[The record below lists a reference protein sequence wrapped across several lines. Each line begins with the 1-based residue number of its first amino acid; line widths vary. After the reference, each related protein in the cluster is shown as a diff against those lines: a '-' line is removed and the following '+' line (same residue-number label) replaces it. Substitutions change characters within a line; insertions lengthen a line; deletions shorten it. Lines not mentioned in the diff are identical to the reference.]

1 MEILALNDK
10 PVEHFAYLNMMPG
23 GEIVEAQLPIYHG
36 TMAGLPEGVHA
47 LIVTSDLQGIVPG
60 TEKKSDAASG
70 TEPVDKL
77 LGEVLPAYIHLLL
90 EVEWPELDP
99 QKVGVLLC
107 GDMYALRGKRGASGN
122 PVPVWL
128 AFRAAFGWVAGVH
141 GNHDL
146 TDYADAHRLHH
157 SEGIHCMDGPAAVI
171 SAGLPPG
178 GLAPNAAKPSQLR
191 IAGLG
196 GIIGR
201 PDKPNRLP
209 AEQYL
214 QSVRKLLKQQPDCLL
229 LHQSPGIA
237 ELGLAGEPLIRQALE
252 AGPETLVFSGHT
264 HWDTP
269 FIQLSNGSQVVNADS
284 KLFIFTRYIS

>member
-1 MEILALNDK
+1 MEILTLNNE
-10 PVEHFAYLNMMPG
+10 PIEYFSYLNVVPG
-23 GEIVEAQLPIYHG
+23 GEVVQAQLPIYHG
-36 TMAGLPEGVHA
+36 TLAGLPDGVHA

-60 TEKKSDAASG
+60 TEKKSGAASDA
-70 TEPVDKL
+70 EAADKL
-77 LGEVLPAYIHLLL
+77 LGELLPAYIRLLM
-90 EVEWPELDP
+90 EVEWPMLDP
-99 QKVGVLLC
+99 RKTGVLLC
-107 GDMYALRGKRGASGN
+107 GDMYALRGKRGATGN

-146 TDYADAHRLHH
+146 TDDADAHRLHC
-157 SEGIHCMDGPAAVI
+157 SEGIHCMDGPVAMI
-171 SAGLPPG
+171 SAGPPPG
-178 GLAPNAAKPSQLR
+178 GPAPSAAKASQLR

-209 AEQYL
+209 AEPYL

-237 ELGLAGEPLIRQALE
+237 ELGLMGEPLIRQALE
-252 AGPETLVFSGHT
+252 AGPKTLVFSGHT

-269 FIQLSNGSQVVNADS
+269 LVELSNGTQVVNADS
-284 KLFIFTRYIS
+284 KVFVFTR

>member
-1 MEILALNDK
+1 MKIQQLNHD
-10 PVEHFAYLNMMPG
+10 PIEHYAYLNAIPG
-23 GEIVEAQLPIYHG
+23 GEVIQAQLPIYHG
-36 TMAGLPEGVHA
+36 TLDGLPEGIDA
-47 LIVTSDLQGIVPG
+47 LIVTSDLQGIVPVM
-60 TEKKSDAASG
+60 EKESDAASDTG
-70 TEPVDKL
+70 ATDKL
-77 LGEVLPAYIHLLL
+77 LGEMLPAYIRLLM

-99 QKVGVLLC
+99 QKTGVLLC
-107 GDMYALRGKRGASGN
+107 GDMYALRGKRGATGN

-146 TDYADAHRLHH
+146 TDDADAHRLHH
-157 SEGIHCMDGPAAVI
+157 SEGIHCMDGPAAII
-171 SAGLPPG
+171 SAGHPPG
-178 GLAPNAAKPSQLR
+178 GLAPHAAKARQLR

-209 AEQYL
+209 AEPYL

-237 ELGLAGEPLIRQALE
+237 ELGLRGEPLIRQALE

-264 HWDTP
+264 HWDMP
-269 FIQLSNGSQVVNADS
+269 LVQLSNGTQVVNADS
-284 KLFIFTRYIS
+284 KLFIFTRHIS